1 MHAGTQGPTTCI
13 LSPEKSAM
21 KLIIIVIALKT
32 SLN

>member
-1 MHAGTQGPTTCI
+1 MHAGTTTCI
-13 LSPEKSAM
+13 LSPEKSAL